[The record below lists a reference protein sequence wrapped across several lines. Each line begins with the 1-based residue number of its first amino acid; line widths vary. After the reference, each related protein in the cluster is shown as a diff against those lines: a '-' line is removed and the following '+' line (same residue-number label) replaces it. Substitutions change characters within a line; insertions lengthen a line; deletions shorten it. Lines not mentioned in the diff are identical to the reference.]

1 MYRTTTVSEL
11 RADLSS
17 LLASLKEGPL
27 LVLSHSKPKAVLVE
41 PEVFENLLDRI
52 ELLEDI
58 MDGRRAMID
67 YQNDPDIAIDA
78 EELFK
83 RLDA

>member
-1 MYRTTTVSEL
+1 
-11 RADLSS
+11 
-17 LLASLKEGPL
+17 
-27 LVLSHSKPKAVLVE
+27 
-41 PEVFENLLDRI
+41 
-52 ELLEDI
+52 

>member
-41 PEVFENLLDRI
+41 P
-52 ELLEDI
+52 
-58 MDGRRAMID
+58 
-67 YQNDPDIAIDA
+67 
-78 EELFK
+78 
-83 RLDA
+83 